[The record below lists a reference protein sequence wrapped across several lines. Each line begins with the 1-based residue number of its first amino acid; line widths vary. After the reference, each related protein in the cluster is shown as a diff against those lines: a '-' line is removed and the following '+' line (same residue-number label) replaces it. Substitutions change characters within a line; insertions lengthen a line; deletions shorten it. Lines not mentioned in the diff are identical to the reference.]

1 MSLEL
6 VISNI
11 FKSYFNERILED
23 CSFSFITGIY
33 VLIGPNGSGKS
44 TFLRICTLLE
54 EPDQGE
60 VTFYANGAPVKK
72 DIDLR
77 RRITL
82 LLPKIGVFNTT
93 VFKNVAYGLKL
104 RGLRGWEIEERVD
117 KALDFVGLIQK
128 KNQKALTL
136 SSGETQRLGI
146 ARALVVKPEI
156 IFLDEPTASVDQ
168 KNTEIVENI
177 ILRMK
182 KDRKSTIII
191 TTHDM
196 TQAERLAD
204 KLLVLQNGKITER
217 NQIGRL

>member
-6 VISNI
+6 VVSNI
-11 FKSYFNERILED
+11 SKSYDREPVLKD
-23 CSFSFITGIY
+23 CSFSFNKSGTY
-33 VLIGPNGSGKS
+33 VLMGQNGSGKS
-44 TFLRICTLLE
+44 TFLRICSLLE
-54 EPDQGE
+54 EPDKGE
-60 VTFYANGAPVKK
+60 VNFYSEGVPVKK
-72 DIDLR
+72 DIGLK

-93 VFKNVAYGLKL
+93 VFKNVSYGLKIRNL
-104 RGLRGWEIEERVD
+104 KRAEIEERVD
-117 KALDFVGLIQK
+117 RALDFVGLIHK

-168 KNTEIVENI
+168 KNTEIIEDI
-177 ILRMK
+177 ILKMK
-182 KDRKSTIII
+182 NDGKSTVVI
-191 TTHDM
+191 TTHDIS
-196 TQAERLAD
+196 QAERLAD

-217 NQIGRL
+217 DI